1 MIRKFI
7 KKWEILITLIIS
19 VTSIFLATKANE
31 MTRIQTEVV
40 RNSSLPDLQVVEKNE
55 NEYDSVIEISN
66 LEGRIDNYNSRIVT
80 FLKCSY
86 VDGKN
91 DFYEE
96 EIPIFNYYIIGS
108 KSGKN
113 IGILEKKATGG
124 NCYKINSL
132 IQKIPEYSKKNEKS
146 LYAEINSYLCI
157 SYLDVLGETQEIYYQ
172 TNLFESKQINKQEGQ
187 VKFAIYDCLYE
198 LNEGIDP
205 NKNDDI
211 DVQVLI
217 DIICNIS
224 NLNIEEIAEKHNVQ
238 EKGITNAML
247 EIIGVFLASG
257 LAHMLWLLQ
266 ERKKDKE
273 SKSHAASI
281 LYYDLK
287 SIETYLGHGRSAVNL
302 RYSFEWKKMIANCSF
317 LKDEQVEILY
327 YIYDKIY
334 DYNYFYNLEEIKK
347 RAVVK
352 EDIPHYNM
360 LKDIFIEKTE
370 DNQKYKEILEEL
382 RGHII
387 TNKN

>member
-1 MIRKFI
+1 
-7 KKWEILITLIIS
+7 
-19 VTSIFLATKANE
+19 
-31 MTRIQTEVV
+31 
-40 RNSSLPDLQVVEKNE
+40 
-55 NEYDSVIEISN
+55 
-66 LEGRIDNYNSRIVT
+66 
-80 FLKCSY
+80 
-86 VDGKN
+86 
-91 DFYEE
+91 
-96 EIPIFNYYIIGS
+96 
-108 KSGKN
+108 
-113 IGILEKKATGG
+113 
-124 NCYKINSL
+124 
-132 IQKIPEYSKKNEKS
+132 
-146 LYAEINSYLCI
+146 
-157 SYLDVLGETQEIYYQ
+157 
-172 TNLFESKQINKQEGQ
+172 
-187 VKFAIYDCLYE
+187 
-198 LNEGIDP
+198 
-205 NKNDDI
+205 
-211 DVQVLI
+211 
-217 DIICNIS
+217 
-224 NLNIEEIAEKHNVQ
+224 
-238 EKGITNAML
+238 ML